1 MTSPWVVLAV
11 VGLLGALV
19 LCGSPPVRAWLAHRR
34 ATVLVISEF
43 APYLEILVATLRRAG
58 YRPRG
63 VHPSGTLELLR
74 RGRYH
79 IVVSGLVLPYL
90 TGTEL
95 LAAIRGLSPRP
106 EVVFLSGDP
115 ASHSAEEAIRR
126 GAFAVVDK
134 RSMGDLR
141 RAMHGA
147 FAQAFS
153 VRRPTRQAVPV
164 PVRVQ

>member
-34 ATVLVISEF
+34 AKVLVISEF
-43 APYLEILVATLRRAG
+43 EPYLEILVATLRRAG

-63 VHPSGTLELLR
+63 VHPSGTL
-74 RGRYH
+74 
-79 IVVSGLVLPYL
+79 
-90 TGTEL
+90 EL

-126 GAFAVVDK
+126 GASAVVDK

-153 VRRPTRQAVPV
+153 VRRATRQAVPV